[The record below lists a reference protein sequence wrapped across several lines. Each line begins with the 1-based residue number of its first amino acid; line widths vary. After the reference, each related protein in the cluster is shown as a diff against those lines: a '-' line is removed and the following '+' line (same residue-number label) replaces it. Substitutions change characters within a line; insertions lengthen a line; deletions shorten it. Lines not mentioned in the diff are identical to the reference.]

1 MTKEKIFTN
10 EILSDAQLDNISGG
24 TIAQFKEIWEALE
37 KLAGVMGKVDNT
49 LGKILDML
57 PGGKI
62 GTAAWRN
69 IAAPLAET
77 ALKKCYGIDA
87 NISIGFVGTGGGE
100 SDNTYKKNGQAI
112 SHQEVLNI
120 INAA

>member
-10 EILSDAQLDNISGG
+10 EIISDAQLDNVSGG
-24 TIAQFKEIWEALE
+24 TVAQFTDIWEALE
-37 KLAGVMGKVDNT
+37 KQAGVMGDIDNG
-49 LGKILDML
+49 LRKILDML

-87 NISIGFVGTGGGE
+87 NISIGFLGTGGCE
-100 SDNTYKKNGQAI
+100 SGNSYKKNGQSI
-112 SHQEVLNI
+112 SHQDVLNI

>member
-1 MTKEKIFTN
+1 MTNEKIFTN
-10 EILSDAQLDNISGG
+10 EIISDTELDNISGG
-24 TIAQFKEIWEALE
+24 TVAQFNDIWEALE
-37 KLAGVMGKVDNT
+37 KQDGAMGKVDNT

-62 GTAAWRN
+62 GKAAWRN

-100 SDNTYKKNGQAI
+100 SGNSYKKNGQSI
-112 SHQEVLNI
+112 SHQDVLNI

>member
-24 TIAQFKEIWEALE
+24 TIAQFTEIWEALE
-37 KLAGVMGKVDNT
+37 KQSGVMGKVDNT

-62 GTAAWRN
+62 
-69 IAAPLAET
+69 
-77 ALKKCYGIDA
+77 
-87 NISIGFVGTGGGE
+87 
-100 SDNTYKKNGQAI
+100 
-112 SHQEVLNI
+112 
-120 INAA
+120 

>member
-10 EILSDAQLDNISGG
+10 EIISDAQLENVSGG
-24 TIAQFKEIWEALE
+24 TIAQFTDIWNALE
-37 KLAGVMGKVDNT
+37 KKAGVMGDIDNG
-49 LGKILDML
+49 LRKILDML
-57 PGGKI
+57 PGGSI

-69 IAAPLAET
+69 VAAPLAET

-87 NISIGFVGTGGGE
+87 NISIGWLGTGFRE
-100 SDNTYKKNGQAI
+100 SGNTYSRNGQSI
-112 SHQEVLNI
+112 SHQDVLNI